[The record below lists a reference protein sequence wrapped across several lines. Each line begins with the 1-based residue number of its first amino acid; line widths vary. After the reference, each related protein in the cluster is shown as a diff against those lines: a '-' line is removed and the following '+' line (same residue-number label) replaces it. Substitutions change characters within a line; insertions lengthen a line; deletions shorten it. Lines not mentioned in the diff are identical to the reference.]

1 MQLLRPNAKW
11 EISNGVFTRWDDP
24 RPCPSIEEVYWV
36 MDQIKEFEE
45 NIPTIWLDEDLA
57 KLKAEAEEFEKAVA

>member
-1 MQLLRPNAKW
+1 MGDLETYFSA
-11 EISNGVFTRWDDP
+11 
-24 RPCPSIEEVYWV
+24 YWV

-45 NIPTIWLDEDLA
+45 KIPTIWLDEDLA

>member
-1 MQLLRPNAKW
+1 
-11 EISNGVFTRWDDP
+11 
-24 RPCPSIEEVYWV
+24 

-45 NIPTIWLDEDLA
+45 KIPTIWLDEDLA